1 MVARVSKFPHPIAIL
16 LHNRT
21 QDLAEVLASLRDQ
34 DLPPNESKLW
44 IFLDSYSGSKSEFF
58 GIPDRTKQVLDIAFA
73 HFPMANFYLNDSNK
87 GIAKQF
93 DIAERF
99 LFATYEDAE
108 WVSFFEDD
116 LMLAPNYLSSLV
128 KLTSYAGKFD
138 EICQVSVS
146 GDAVGEQFEGD
157 NALYLANH
165 AWGFSLKRSHFEE
178 RQKLVSQYL
187 EILEGRPYFQREH
200 RKVIDHLSTLGL
212 LAGGSSQDHV
222 KRAIMQSCGKFFLT
236 AGGHGGRYVGST
248 GDNFTPQT
256 FKSLGYLGGENAKA
270 IGLDITKIKGP
281 DFGKLASEFHDQ
293 LRSEREHFDRLHEP
307 FSISKIPNRMVTLPS
322 AITRRTSMLIKRS
335 VCGVKNRA
343 NDKIKDGS
351 TFTEKLQ
358 NKMRHDR
365 RETLTR
371 FADKVAV
378 REYVAEKVGEKYLIE
393 RYQTGS
399 SWQEMDFSSLPEE
412 FVFKPSHASRAGVLV
427 YKNASPKSEVSKEYM
442 SLPWN
447 GYLSLRPEDLD
458 LDLLKAKAHLWLN
471 QKYGNVK
478 VNFEWAYQNIPPKL
492 ILEKYLPGP
501 DGKPPTNL
509 NFFMFNGECKFISIV
524 NHFSE
529 YRVKVNP
536 EWKYLPVVD
545 PQFPLR
551 GYADIPKKPD
561 NLEEL
566 IHIATRLSNGIDFV
580 RVDLYNEGGVPLFSE
595 LTNYPQAGVYPTDPP
610 LYGRLFGHYLQNDP
624 Y

>member
-1 MVARVSKFPHPIAIL
+1 MVARVSNFPHPIAIL

-34 DLPPNESKLW
+34 DLPPDESRLW
-44 IFLDSYSGSKSEFF
+44 FFLDSYSGSKSEFF
-58 GIPDRTKQVLDIAFA
+58 GIPDRTKQVLDIAYA
-73 HFPMANFYLNDSNK
+73 HFPRANFYLNDSNK
-87 GIAKQF
+87 GIANQF
-93 DIAERF
+93 EIAERF
-99 LFATYEDAE
+99 LFATYEDTE
-108 WVSFFEDD
+108 WMTFFEDD
-116 LMLAPNYLSSLV
+116 LILTHDYLSSLAE
-128 KLTSYAGKFD
+128 LTSYADQFD

-146 GDAVGEQFEGD
+146 GETEGEQSEGV
-157 NALYLANH
+157 NALYLAGH

-187 EILEGRPYFQREH
+187 KILEGRPYFQREH
-200 RKVIDHLSTLGL
+200 QKVIDQLSTLGL
-212 LAGGSSQDHV
+212 VASGSSQDLV
-222 KRAIMQSCGKFFLT
+222 KRSIMHAFGKFALT
-236 AGGHGGRYVGST
+236 VGGRGGRYVGST
-248 GDNFTPQT
+248 GDNFTPEI
-256 FKSLGYLGGENAKA
+256 FKSMGYQDREHATA
-270 IGLDITKIKGP
+270 IGLDITKIKSP
-281 DFGKLASEFHDQ
+281 DFEKLAHQFDDQ
-293 LRSEREHFDRLHEP
+293 LQSARTYYDRLHEP
-307 FSISKIPNRMVTLPS
+307 ISISRIPNRIVMIPS
-322 AITRRTSMLIKRS
+322 AITRRTSRLIKRN
-335 VCGVKNRA
+335 VCHVKTWA
-343 NDKIKDGS
+343 EDKEKNGS
-351 TFTEKLQ
+351 TFAEKLQ
-358 NKMRHDR
+358 YKMKHDR

-378 REYVAEKVGEKYLIE
+378 REYVADKVGEKYLIE
-393 RYQTGS
+393 RYQTGA
-399 SWQEMDFSSLPEE
+399 SWQEMDFSSLPKE

-427 YKNASPKSEVSKEYM
+427 YKNASPVSEVSKEYM

-458 LDLLKAKAHLWLN
+458 LDLLKAKAHLWIN

-478 VNFEWAYQNIPPKL
+478 VNFEWAYQNIPPRL
-492 ILEKYLPGP
+492 ILEKYIPGP

-509 NFFMFNGECKFISIV
+509 NFFMFKGECKFISIV

-561 NLEEL
+561 NLQEL
-566 IHIATRLSNGIDFV
+566 LHIATRLSNGIDFV

-610 LYGRLFGHYLQNDP
+610 LYGKLFGHYLQNDD